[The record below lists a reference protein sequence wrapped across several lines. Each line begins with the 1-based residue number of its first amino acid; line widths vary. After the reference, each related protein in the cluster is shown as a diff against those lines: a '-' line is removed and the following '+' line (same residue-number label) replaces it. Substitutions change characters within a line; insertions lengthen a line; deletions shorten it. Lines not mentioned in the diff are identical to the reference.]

1 MPKGTLRRRL
11 LAAVGLGAA
20 LGAADAAQAQSW
32 RTMSSARQHAGER
45 ALDVAVE
52 YGAGR
57 LRVEPATG
65 GLLYRFEMR
74 YDEDQFRPVTDYDR
88 DAGTLRLG
96 MKGLDADGNRR
107 MHGGGNA
114 SLSLNPQVP
123 TDLRLDFGAGQAD
136 VDLGGLSL
144 RGLRLSTGASEARIS
159 FSQPNRIQADTV
171 RLTAGAAD
179 LQVTGLGN
187 ARAARYEFEGGV
199 GQTTLDFSGAW
210 SRGATAAVK
219 MGIGSVKLRFP
230 RDLAVSIV
238 KSSFLTSFDADGMT
252 RRGNTWYSGNWS
264 RAPHRLTVEIDAAI
278 GSIDVEWVD

>member
-20 LGAADAAQAQSW
+20 LGAADAAHAQSW

-96 MKGLDADGNRR
+96 MKGLDAEGNRR
-107 MHGGGNA
+107 VHGGGNA

-123 TDLRLDFGAGQAD
+123 TDLRLDFGAGEAD

-144 RGLRLSTGASEARIS
+144 RGLRLSTGASEARVS

-199 GQTTLDFSGAW
+199 GQTTLDFSGEW